1 MRVAAP
7 TLVLA
12 EPQPRALLALPR
24 PSELGCVHRQGSVTC
39 SSRKAPHAFALL
51 RIKLTVTPPPN
62 FLPLGS
68 QLLAFAAPPC
78 DLTQLGGSSPP
89 VGLLGTGFCAM
100 SSPRLGVHSPSEG
113 VWLSPRLP
121 KVRYIWWQRPSL
133 LSGWSAVPHA
143 ASTCAPALRGSVPG
157 ICMGVTGH
165 SRSSLLGQAPG
176 SRCGSSG
183 PALAR
188 APPRAF
194 VRHALPAGA
203 SCPVA
208 SGQPVRGRA
217 GAAAVSQWPQDSHV
231 PVAAAWLLTGTPHPP
246 CICSAEDRAERCPWA
261 SGALSCF
268 RSSHVWDFVLGFSQ
282 AIFFGSNSY
291 ALLSEPV

>member
-1 MRVAAP
+1 MGPSCWLLRPLLVTSCSWVAA
-7 TLVLA
+7 A
-12 EPQPRALLALPR
+12 
-24 PSELGCVHRQGSVTC
+24 
-39 SSRKAPHAFALL
+39 
-51 RIKLTVTPPPN
+51 
-62 FLPLGS
+62 
-68 QLLAFAAPPC
+68 
-78 DLTQLGGSSPP
+78 PP

-165 SRSSLLGQAPG
+165 SHSSLLGQAPG

-194 VRHALPAGA
+194 VRHALPARA

-208 SGQPVRGRA
+208 SGQPPREGGCSSR
-217 GAAAVSQWPQDSHV
+217 V
-231 PVAAAWLLTGTPHPP
+231 PVASGQP
-246 CICSAEDRAERCPWA
+246 CPSGCSLA
-261 SGALSCF
+261 SHGYTSPSLHLQRGRRSRKVPLGF
-268 RSSHVWDFVLGFSQ
+268 RSSELLQKFARVGFCLR
-282 AIFFGSNSY
+282 F
-291 ALLSEPV
+291 